1 MYRKIF
7 IILILLIT
15 LTSKAQER
23 DFSINDFFPIE
34 NSHSYIGFSVKY
46 MGFAMVKGR
55 FEKFHGTFKF
65 DESEISRTSVSLSIA
80 VNSIDSDNDR
90 RDKDLKSENWFN
102 AKKFP
107 NITFVSKKVRP
118 TQSGFEIIGDLTIK
132 AVTKEVVVKMNQASG
147 ILRDIRGDVQVI
159 FSGETSI
166 DRTEFGVEGKR
177 WSAIKEGITGVANEV
192 IIEVSVLG
200 KQMNLGNLKNRVQNV
215 TRPPGKIYKVISDN
229 GVEDG
234 LKTFEEMRVDTEI
247 KLNSNAMNIVG
258 KILLKEGKI
267 KEALEVFKKNLET
280 FSEESN
286 LYNSYAE
293 ALLISG
299 NLTEAK
305 IYYKKALERNPDNQ
319 NASEILRH
327 LR

>member
-1 MYRKIF
+1 M
-7 IILILLIT
+7 
-15 LTSKAQER
+15 
-23 DFSINDFFPIE
+23 
-34 NSHSYIGFSVKY
+34 
-46 MGFAMVKGR
+46 
-55 FEKFHGTFKF
+55 
-65 DESEISRTSVSLSIA
+65 
-80 VNSIDSDNDR
+80 
-90 RDKDLKSENWFN
+90 
-102 AKKFP
+102 
-107 NITFVSKKVRP
+107 
-118 TQSGFEIIGDLTIK
+118 
-132 AVTKEVVVKMNQASG
+132 
-147 ILRDIRGDVQVI
+147 
-159 FSGETSI
+159 
-166 DRTEFGVEGKR
+166 
-177 WSAIKEGITGVANEV
+177 
-192 IIEVSVLG
+192 
-200 KQMNLGNLKNRVQNV
+200 
-215 TRPPGKIYKVISDN
+215 ISDN

-299 NLTEAK
+299 NLIEAK